1 MSDVVHTAD
10 CQVAL
15 LLLVSYQALALS
27 TDARVGGSRRDGYS
41 RRGTAS
47 RVAGPPLA
55 SVRRPR
61 EEEFLGLAVRVAYSP
76 RPRGRVVLPTGR
88 TVVAAR

>member
-1 MSDVVHTAD
+1 MRSHLIRYEYAGFR
-10 CQVAL
+10 AN
-15 LLLVSYQALALS
+15 A
-27 TDARVGGSRRDGYS
+27 ARVGAA
-41 RRGTAS
+41 T

-76 RPRGRVVLPTGR
+76 WFRGRGVLFTGR
-88 TVVAAR
+88 TVVAVR